1 MPMKQT
7 LMTATLAALLATTAA
22 LAQTPYDEG
31 QKALREQNW
40 MEAAEQFQQVIEEG
54 QNQAD
59 AAMYWRAY
67 AFYKANRGK
76 EAERELRRLERRY
89 PESSWVKEAQ
99 ALRIEHQDSLAIAEQ
114 AASGEH
120 GLDEELRLFALA
132 QLMERDPERT
142 LPLVLDLAQN
152 AKSESVR
159 EDALFVLG
167 MSESPEARQ
176 ALLEIARNSKDPNS
190 QRNAIHM
197 LGTLDATTELQALY
211 PALQDRDAKVAVIE
225 SLSIAGDQA
234 MLREVLDSETDPELR
249 RAAIMGIAMEDNSE
263 SAAYIESMYQSAA
276 SKEEKIVIL
285 EALSIMDEASDL
297 AMKILRT
304 ESDPELQQRAIVV
317 LGIMGSTD
325 ELGELY
331 ASVEDRDLRIAV
343 LEAMSIADDS
353 EGLYRILKTE
363 QDGELRSAAI
373 QYLAINGSDET
384 ADYLIELYPGGSR
397 EEKTAVIESM
407 MIMDN
412 TEGLLSLLKQES
424 DPELKREMLQM
435 LTTMDSGESDEYLFE
450 LLEKNG

>member
-1 MPMKQT
+1 
-7 LMTATLAALLATTAA
+7 
-22 LAQTPYDEG
+22 
-31 QKALREQNW
+31 
-40 MEAAEQFQQVIEEG
+40 
-54 QNQAD
+54 
-59 AAMYWRAY
+59 
-67 AFYKANRGK
+67 
-76 EAERELRRLERRY
+76 
-89 PESSWVKEAQ
+89 
-99 ALRIEHQDSLAIAEQ
+99 
-114 AASGEH
+114 
-120 GLDEELRLFALA
+120 
-132 QLMERDPERT
+132 
-142 LPLVLDLAQN
+142 
-152 AKSESVR
+152 
-159 EDALFVLG
+159 
-167 MSESPEARQ
+167 
-176 ALLEIARNSKDPNS
+176 
-190 QRNAIHM
+190 
-197 LGTLDATTELQALY
+197 
-211 PALQDRDAKVAVIE
+211 
-225 SLSIAGDQA
+225 
-234 MLREVLDSETDPELR
+234 
-249 RAAIMGIAMEDNSE
+249 MGIAMEDNSE